1 MKNTAAAKCDFA
13 ARGPVG
19 KQPEY
24 DGETTFKMCQ
34 RPPPSSIPVA
44 EVIFDI
50 CVIKLSRYQKLELER
65 TLWLEPLFERPMQ
78 HMAACSAT
86 VPNVTAGKKSDWIC
100 FSGATTAAMAL
111 SDIPS

>member
-1 MKNTAAAKCDFA
+1 MPLNFNKGKFDTQFQKLFPLIMKNTAAAKCDFA

-65 TLWLEPLFERPMQ
+65 TL
-78 HMAACSAT
+78 
-86 VPNVTAGKKSDWIC
+86 
-100 FSGATTAAMAL
+100 
-111 SDIPS
+111 